1 MIGHWYNHP
10 TSTGA
15 LRSAA
20 PHLHMMHMTVR
31 IKRIGLWRTEV
42 PRRPG
47 ALAEALEP
55 LAQGN
60 ADLKVVRVRATS
72 GAGRLAIEVYAGEG
86 TRAARVAR
94 AAGFSLVPS
103 TTVLLQG
110 DNRPGLAYAVANAI
124 AWAGIGVRDLDAEV
138 VGTRYSAILTFSSED
153 DAEKAVAVIRKVTRA
168 GSARHRAR

>member
-1 MIGHWYNHP
+1 
-10 TSTGA
+10 
-15 LRSAA
+15 
-20 PHLHMMHMTVR
+20 MTVR
-31 IKRIGLWRTEV
+31 IKRIRLWRTEV

-60 ADLKVVRVRATS
+60 ADLKVVRVRATPS
-72 GAGRLAIEVYAGEG
+72 GAGRQAIEVYAGEG
-86 TRAARVAR
+86 KRAAKVAR

-124 AWAGIGVRDLDAEV
+124 AWAGIGVRDVDAEV
-138 VGTRYSAILTFSSED
+138 VGTRYSAILTFGSED

-168 GSARHRAR
+168 RSARDRARQGP